1 MRTAPYCSHSLHFS
15 SSQTGRR
22 APPSISFWQRSAAGG
37 WPGAFGSRC
46 GVFCGTDPNTGTIPR
61 SVLHA
66 PPPTRRSGLF
76 APLPSHS
83 SRHNRKLPSG
93 GLHELTPDLVALT
106 AIPALESTPRV
117 PGQMPS
123 AGLAFQCGRHFIP
136 PDVLYF
142 HFGCSKNQ
150 FQVSAES
157 EIIAFIT
164 PADEAIPQS
173 PVKLTGLPVVA

>member
-1 MRTAPYCSHSLHFS
+1 MKLNVGKRINLFNLLLFNQFRLQSVFEMKYPDSYKKHRALFMRTAPYCSHSLHFS

-93 GLHELTPDLVALT
+93 GTSRAHTGPRSFDRNSCIGIHPEGPRSDALRRSG
-106 AIPALESTPRV
+106 ISVRE
-117 PGQMPS
+117 
-123 AGLAFQCGRHFIP
+123 AFHP
-136 PDVLYF
+136 P
-142 HFGCSKNQ
+142 
-150 FQVSAES
+150 
-157 EIIAFIT
+157 
-164 PADEAIPQS
+164 
-173 PVKLTGLPVVA
+173 